1 MIDER
6 VVVNGFAGPGGWCE
20 GVRAAG
26 FRGRMVGIEWD
37 KDACLTGAAAGHLRV
52 RADVA
57 TYPLDVFKQ
66 VWGLIM
72 SPPCQAWSMAGKQ
85 GGEQDRAQC
94 HQLADA
100 FAAGE
105 SPYFIDGD
113 WADDRSRLVAE
124 PVRWVRAL
132 KPEWVLLEQVP
143 PVLGLWE
150 HFARIF
156 RGWGYSVWTG
166 VLRSDAYGVPQT
178 RSRAILI
185 ARRDGKAAQPP
196 APTHALWPN
205 EPEPDLFGDGLKRWV
220 SMAEALGW
228 DGSVGFPRRADQCAS
243 VTLDGVDYRAR
254 DLHDVERPSPV
265 VTEKARSW
273 LRMGTGDNATV
284 RSGDE
289 PAPTVFFGAR
299 LNTVEW
305 VLPAVEMMAAGQTG
319 ESRARDPLVDPS
331 ATLTGK
337 GTAAWVSGGPL
348 KSESV
353 RVQVWEAGVLQSF
366 RPDYPWQGTKTKQFE
381 QVGNAV
387 PVGLAAAIVSTVL
400 A

>member
-94 HQLADA
+94 HALADA

-105 SPYFIDGD
+105 SPVFIDGD
-113 WADDRSRLVAE
+113 WEDERSRLVAE

-205 EPEPDLFGDGLKRWV
+205 EPEPDLFGDGVKRWV

-243 VTLDGVDYRAR
+243 VTLDGV
-254 DLHDVERPSPV
+254 
-265 VTEKARSW
+265 
-273 LRMGTGDNATV
+273 
-284 RSGDE
+284 
-289 PAPTVFFGAR
+289 FGAR

-305 VLPAVEMMAAGQTG
+305 VEWVPPAVEMMAAGQTG

-337 GTAAWVSGGPL
+337 GTAAWVFDRPATTVQSDPRIAEPGHRDRAGGERQFT
-348 KSESV
+348 SESV